1 MKHSS
6 CAAGSFGLWL
16 VVLLLGTP
24 VAAQTPTKAPTSL
37 SAKAQNGKEIYNDR
51 CFICH
56 DVDSN
61 RVRRLGPPPLDG
73 LFKKKTLINGKT
85 VNEANVTEMLK
96 IGPTP
101 GMPGFRYM
109 LTEQEIG
116 DLVEFLKTK

>member
-1 MKHSS
+1 MKQSGYLL
-6 CAAGSFGLWL
+6 GSFVLVA

-24 VAAQTPTKAPTSL
+24 VAAQTPTNALSSL
-37 SAKAQNGKEIYNDR
+37 SAKAQNGKEIYNER

-73 LFKKKTLINGKT
+73 LFKKKTLINGKPI
-85 VNEANVTEMLK
+85 NEANVTEMIK

-101 GMPGFRYM
+101 NMPGFRYT
-109 LTEQEIG
+109 LTDAEIS